1 MKTYYLEK
9 MDKPKFSL
17 QKIKI
22 EQDNVKIYAD
32 LNKDKNVMKVI
43 KKLIKNDIES
53 VVLSKAIIED
63 NNFINALNANN
74 IKIFNGRWLEKYLTF
89 EIIDYIIAYKDIKK
103 EETEIAITANEI
115 TDLTIETIQVL
126 AKQYKRLTVVT
137 NHIEKLRK
145 IEKDLYDNNGILIVV
160 ANNTKKSLLKPAII
174 LNLDFNRQV
183 LNKYRI
189 NEKAIIINVE
199 GNMKINSKRFC
210 GININDYEIEVGREE
225 NIWRENMNNFR
236 KKDLFE
242 ATLYIRDT
250 FKNIRKKIMKNK
262 VTIKSIYGENGK
274 IERFS

>member
-199 GNMKINSKRFC
+199 ENMKINSKRFC

-236 KKDLFE
+236 KKDLLE

>member
-115 TDLTIETIQVL
+115 TDS
-126 AKQYKRLTVVT
+126 Y
-137 NHIEKLRK
+137 
-145 IEKDLYDNNGILIVV
+145 LYLSSSILI
-160 ANNTKKSLLKPAII
+160 ASFMLIAIASLLS
-174 LNLDFNRQV
+174 L
-183 LNKYRI
+183 
-189 NEKAIIINVE
+189 
-199 GNMKINSKRFC
+199 KIDMNS
-210 GININDYEIEVGREE
+210 
-225 NIWRENMNNFR
+225 
-236 KKDLFE
+236 L
-242 ATLYIRDT
+242 
-250 FKNIRKKIMKNK
+250 
-262 VTIKSIYGENGK
+262 
-274 IERFS
+274 

>member
-22 EQDNVKIYAD
+22 EQDNVKIYVD
-32 LNKDKNVMKVI
+32 LNKDKDVMKVI

-103 EETEIAITANEI
+103 EETEIDITAYEI

-160 ANNTKKSLLKPAII
+160 ANNTKKSLLKQAII

>member
-160 ANNTKKSLLKPAII
+160 ANNIKKSLLKPAII

>member
-236 KKDLFE
+236 EKDLFE

>member
-9 MDKPKFSL
+9 MDKPSFSI
-17 QKIKI
+17 KKYKI
-22 EQDNVKIYAD
+22 EQDDFRIYTDLEKI
-32 LNKDKNVMKVI
+32 KNVSKII
-43 KKLIKNDIES
+43 KILIKNDIQY
-53 VVLSKAIIED
+53 VVLSKQLTE
-63 NNFINALNANN
+63 NKSLINALNANN
-74 IKIFNGRWLEKYLTF
+74 IKIFDGRWLEKYLTF
-89 EIIDYIIAYKDIKK
+89 EILEYVIAYKDIKK
-103 EETEIAITANEI
+103 EETEIAKTANEI
-115 TDLTIETIQVL
+115 TDLTIETIQIL

>member
-89 EIIDYIIAYKDIKK
+89 EIIDYIRHKK
-103 EETEIAITANEI
+103 
-115 TDLTIETIQVL
+115 
-126 AKQYKRLTVVT
+126 R
-137 NHIEKLRK
+137 R
-145 IEKDLYDNNGILIVV
+145 
-160 ANNTKKSLLKPAII
+160 
-174 LNLDFNRQV
+174 NR
-183 LNKYRI
+183 NCY
-189 NEKAIIINVE
+189 
-199 GNMKINSKRFC
+199 NS
-210 GININDYEIEVGREE
+210 E
-225 NIWRENMNNFR
+225 
-236 KKDLFE
+236 
-242 ATLYIRDT
+242 
-250 FKNIRKKIMKNK
+250 
-262 VTIKSIYGENGK
+262 
-274 IERFS
+274 

>member
-22 EQDNVKIYAD
+22 EQDNVKIYVD
-32 LNKDKNVMKVI
+32 LNKDKDVMKVI

-160 ANNTKKSLLKPAII
+160 ANNTKKSLLKQAII